1 MPNPLIVS
9 ASDDEYLDLLDGMLA
24 SIGGRLA
31 DFDLGIIDLGLS
43 DAGKDRIRAR
53 KTDVHFARAEWRRTF
68 PGIDKASEYKKVFVS
83 KPFIP
88 DIFPGYE
95 NYVWVDA
102 DIWFQDAG
110 AIDDYVEA
118 GNTRG
123 GGGGFKIFEK
133 LVPANQFSG
142 IHFTMTIPCFSD
154 NNTSETTPT
163 TSTGDPP
170 PTVTSHTGDILL
182 P

>member
-9 ASDDEYLDLLDGMLA
+9 ASNDAYLDLLDGMLG

-53 KTDVHFARAEWRRTF
+53 KTGVHFARAEWRRTF
-68 PGIDKASEYKKVFVS
+68 PGIDKAPEYKKVFVS

-95 NYVWVDA
+95 DYVWVDA

-123 GGGGFKIFEK
+123 GQHSVSSRTRPICLKESEGWRSSARSSSRASK
-133 LVPANQFSG
+133 A
-142 IHFTMTIPCFSD
+142 
-154 NNTSETTPT
+154 TS
-163 TSTGDPP
+163 
-170 PTVTSHTGDILL
+170 
-182 P
+182 